1 MNKTKIF
8 IITVPLI
15 FLISNLAVAENTTT
29 PAETNQQQ
37 TSSSCISCQY
47 MQDKRYGKVITELS
61 LKQGLL
67 GYKDLLNLGTA
78 YLIKDDPQH
87 AVPVF
92 ESILEKY
99 PDDPAAMNNMAV
111 ALYANGQKEA
121 SDVLMENVATVAN
134 YIYPIIFNQAQ
145 MYVFNNEL
153 DEATS
158 SFKQI
163 RSEPVSSIGMGMV
176 YLAKKDYRD
185 AADTLNLALSSYKN
199 DPAIYRALGL
209 AYAGMGQTNSAIENL
224 KKATDLDVKLIG
236 TFSLLS
242 LQENDLG
249 MHQQAEESI
258 DQGLSRLKQIKGNNY
273 LYYYYITNF
282 AETLNTIGDFNRS
295 LSLINSALLHVKDIS
310 NKEIISRM
318 YKVAGNDYYNLK
330 DFNNAIQYYSSAL
343 KYHPD
348 EESSY
353 IWIAR
358 SYFSIEDKANRVSNL
373 KNAIRYIEKAVSAN
387 PDDATAFEFA
397 GDIYYTYS
405 LHMEGEE
412 KTEQFNKSVLA
423 YRRALVLSPANKS
436 IELKLGALYYI
447 SNKDKLSIESIE
459 KAIQHGVNLEKALPL
474 LAGVYYIS
482 KNNVKAMATYNQ
494 VIEMFP
500 SYCNAY
506 IAKGLIF
513 TQSGKKND
521 AKLAF
526 DSAKQ
531 CEARHETR

>member
-1 MNKTKIF
+1 MNKIKIF

-15 FLISNLAVAENTTT
+15 FLISNLAVAENAIK
-29 PAETNQQQ
+29 PAETNQQK

-47 MQDKRYGKVITELS
+47 MQDKRYGKVIAELS

-67 GYKDLLNLGTA
+67 GYEDLLNLGTA

-111 ALYANGQKEA
+111 ALYANGQREA
-121 SDVLMENVATVAN
+121 SDVLMENVSTVAN

-224 KKATDLDVKLIG
+224 KKATDLDDKLIG

-249 MHQQAEESI
+249 MHKQAEESI

-282 AETLNTIGDFNRS
+282 ADTLNTIGDFNRS

-310 NKEIISRM
+310 DKEIISRM

-405 LHMEGEE
+405 LHMGGEE
-412 KTEQFNKSVLA
+412 KTEQFNKAVLA
-423 YRRALVLSPANKS
+423 YRRALVLSPANNG

-474 LAGVYYIS
+474 LAGVYYMS

-513 TQSGKKND
+513 THSGKAND
-521 AKLAF
+521 AKMAF